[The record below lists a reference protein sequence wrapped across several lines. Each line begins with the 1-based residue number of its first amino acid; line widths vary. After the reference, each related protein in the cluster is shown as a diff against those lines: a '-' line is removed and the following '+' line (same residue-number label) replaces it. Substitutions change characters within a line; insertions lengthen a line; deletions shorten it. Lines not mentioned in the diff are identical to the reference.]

1 MHCCTGSCGL
11 EVGHCQKVRNLCWNI
26 FGNVR
31 NGNGKYQKYD
41 KITLKKEEKDCCVI
55 YVWTCSIISTWG
67 NHKDYKM

>member
-41 KITLKKEEKDCCVI
+41 KITLRNKKKTVVQ
-55 YVWTCSIISTWG
+55 YTFGHVP
-67 NHKDYKM
+67 